1 MKELPMI
8 IVSLLVLAGCA
19 RITVDAPKDP
29 IKLDVT
35 MRLDIYQHIQSDIDD
50 IENMVT
56 GGNNKKAKTSD
67 KHSFLDL
74 IIAKSYAEDGFGTD
88 VQEAVQR
95 RKDRRDELI
104 SLEQA
109 GSIGENKNGMV
120 VVKGNA
126 GGAQALVTAENADR
140 RMIYQAVADKN
151 GSSIDDVAK
160 IYAKRLQNDA
170 PSGTPI
176 ETDGGW
182 QIK

>member
-1 MKELPMI
+1 MKELPI
-8 IVSLLVLAGCA
+8 IVMSRLVLAGCA

-74 IIAKSYAEDGFGTD
+74 IVAKSYAEDGFSSA
-88 VQEAVQR
+88 VQDAVQR

-104 SLEQA
+104 LLEQQ
-109 GSIGENKNGMV
+109 SVIGENKSGMLV
-120 VVKGNA
+120 LKNA
-126 GGAQALVTAENADR
+126 AAGAEALVKAENADR

-151 GSSIDDVAK
+151 GSSVDDVAK
-160 IYAKRLQNDA
+160 LYAKRLQNDA